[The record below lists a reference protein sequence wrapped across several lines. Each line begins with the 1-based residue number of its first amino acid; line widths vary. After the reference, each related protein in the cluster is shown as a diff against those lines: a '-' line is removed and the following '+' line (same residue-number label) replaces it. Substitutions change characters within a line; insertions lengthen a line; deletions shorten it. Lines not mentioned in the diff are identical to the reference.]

1 MKKYWVEY
9 QIHDLTGLIGVG
21 AWIHGFDSVTEEG
34 MERMKEEILARRRKE
49 TRLASSLCITAFIP
63 LEE

>member
-9 QIHDLTGLIGVG
+9 QIHGLTGLVGVG
-21 AWIHGFDSVTEEG
+21 TWIHGFDYVTEES

-49 TRLASSLCITAFIP
+49 NRLVSSLCITAFIP